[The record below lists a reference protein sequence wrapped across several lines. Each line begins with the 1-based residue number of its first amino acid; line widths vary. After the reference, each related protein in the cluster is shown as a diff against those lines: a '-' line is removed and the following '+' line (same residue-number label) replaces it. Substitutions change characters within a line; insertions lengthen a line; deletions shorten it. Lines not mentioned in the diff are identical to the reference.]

1 MPEQYQRFI
10 ERGQSEQS
18 NWPENYIS
26 SNSDMNNIWN
36 IEDNPWDKASVR
48 PWLARQALAE
58 PWHEYHFLITRRV
71 CIAELSDYSPERK
84 NFLRHLI
91 EGSLKMYQ
99 NPGEDGEGVRCPG
112 LNGA

>member
-1 MPEQYQRFI
+1 MPKQYQRLI
-10 ERGQSEQS
+10 EKGQSEQS

-26 SNSDMNNIWN
+26 SNSDMINILN
-36 IEDNPWDKASVR
+36 IEDNSWDKKLPGKTASAK
-48 PWLARQALAE
+48 LC
-58 PWHEYHFLITRRV
+58 HEYHFPITRRV
-71 CIAELSDYSPERK
+71 CIAKLFDYSPERK
-84 NFLRHLI
+84 NFSRHLI